1 MSKVNELIKLE
12 KALKK
17 KKSEKDRLEARIEA
31 DKVKI
36 KTINDAITLLQAKII
51 TENLIR
57 QNMTFDDLQ
66 ALLESKE
73 DEN

>member
-17 KKSEKDRLEARIEA
+17 KKSEKERLEARIEA

>member
-66 ALLESKE
+66 ALLENKE
-73 DEN
+73 EN